1 MQLISSTLLE
11 KQIPGCG
18 QYQGGGVEVNI
29 IKVDVSM
36 VVEVNKEVEVNMKVE
51 VKLEVEVNMSTIT

>member
-11 KQIPGCG
+11 KQIPGCW

-29 IKVDVSM
+29 IKVDVKM
-36 VVEVNKEVEVNMKVE
+36 VVEVNMKVE